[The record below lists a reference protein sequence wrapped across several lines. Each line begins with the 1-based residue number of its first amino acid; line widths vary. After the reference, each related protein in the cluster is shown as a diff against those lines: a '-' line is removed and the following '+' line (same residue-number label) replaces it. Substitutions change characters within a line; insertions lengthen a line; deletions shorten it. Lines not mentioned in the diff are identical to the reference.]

1 MLKNEVNYKALA
13 FIAEQTASTF
23 NYEVKGVRA
32 LWDPSLSIPGT
43 NRRGGWRCPVGT
55 RYGGQITDRFGRS
68 CGWGVAR
75 RIANQIA
82 DIGARLESID
92 DRKRNNRLGKRN
104 ARMQRFLARQDK
116 PGLLERGARGIADAL
131 DGGGVAKP
139 INAPR
144 APRAPRALNATSQR
158 KPDLNL
164 PDFGKPRI
172 YDQGMRVND
181 PRQDSENVRQF
192 ERELARRRRGNLRE
206 SEARRMEREI
216 VQPGAP
222 RTGEP
227 PAQNAPRR
235 RRRNAA
241 QQGAKRTV
249 RRKPEADFV
258 DSPPPKP
265 ILPARRVDVVQQRQ
279 EYLAKLDKDLKK
291 QKREALANR
300 PDGVSNSD
308 WKKYRDHVNGLE
320 NQFGFGGNDNI
331 AYVPSYNEFITG
343 EQDILRRIEQLK
355 PKTPAKPKPAARVKP
370 PEPPKRPTEPSSP
383 IPSPPPMPPT
393 PKAPAPVQPARPAG
407 PPGMRKQIV
416 PEFEFDRPEDAN
428 LVRIVED
435 DIANYKPNAY
445 NNLRNLDKDGLKAKQ
460 ENAKREQLVLDQ
472 EFELAFA
479 EWNKKKG
486 GGQDEREAARN
497 ALMNVHLRREKN
509 NDELDAVKMR
519 ITEVDAGIEFRPKPQ
534 NRAGIVVAQP
544 PVRPPDIPTEPP
556 ARPPD
561 LTEPEGGWDV
571 SPPKAKDGHAPEKLN
586 KLGSDGLP
594 DVKSVPLGNA
604 GIDEISGAIDHLEK
618 GGDLADVPDEL
629 LGQALHG
636 AKTRFSREDAG
647 GGVNGGIVNNMH
659 MFTDKITGKKYF
671 LKYQTGAMAENED
684 IHEVIGNHIA
694 GRLGMPVGGV
704 RMDGKQK
711 GGAGVPN
718 SSGRAIVYEHAG
730 NYVDGALQ
738 DGRNQIKVGQ
748 IKPADRVRATL
759 LDYIMV
765 NRDRHGGNFFI
776 ATDSNGV
783 KRFVPIDPSLG
794 FDAMWGGRVHENY
807 DGDDAG
813 LRGFLRNDMGGGRNE
828 MLASLQAQVANGGIS
843 RREILLAVEEVQKS
857 IREAERKNPYMG
869 VVDGV
874 LKSGGDG
881 TAVPR
886 NGDQISIRIG
896 ERPQK
901 KMKYITDVDPGRIA
915 DLIIGS

>member
-1 MLKNEVNYKALA
+1 
-13 FIAEQTASTF
+13 
-23 NYEVKGVRA
+23 
-32 LWDPSLSIPGT
+32 
-43 NRRGGWRCPVGT
+43 
-55 RYGGQITDRFGRS
+55 
-68 CGWGVAR
+68 
-75 RIANQIA
+75 
-82 DIGARLESID
+82 
-92 DRKRNNRLGKRN
+92 
-104 ARMQRFLARQDK
+104 
-116 PGLLERGARGIADAL
+116 
-131 DGGGVAKP
+131 
-139 INAPR
+139 
-144 APRAPRALNATSQR
+144 
-158 KPDLNL
+158 
-164 PDFGKPRI
+164 
-172 YDQGMRVND
+172 
-181 PRQDSENVRQF
+181 
-192 ERELARRRRGNLRE
+192 
-206 SEARRMEREI
+206 
-216 VQPGAP
+216 
-222 RTGEP
+222 
-227 PAQNAPRR
+227 
-235 RRRNAA
+235 
-241 QQGAKRTV
+241 
-249 RRKPEADFV
+249 
-258 DSPPPKP
+258 
-265 ILPARRVDVVQQRQ
+265 
-279 EYLAKLDKDLKK
+279 
-291 QKREALANR
+291 
-300 PDGVSNSD
+300 
-308 WKKYRDHVNGLE
+308 
-320 NQFGFGGNDNI
+320 
-331 AYVPSYNEFITG
+331 
-343 EQDILRRIEQLK
+343 
-355 PKTPAKPKPAARVKP
+355 
-370 PEPPKRPTEPSSP
+370 
-383 IPSPPPMPPT
+383 
-393 PKAPAPVQPARPAG
+393 
-407 PPGMRKQIV
+407 
-416 PEFEFDRPEDAN
+416 
-428 LVRIVED
+428 
-435 DIANYKPNAY
+435 
-445 NNLRNLDKDGLKAKQ
+445 
-460 ENAKREQLVLDQ
+460 
-472 EFELAFA
+472 
-479 EWNKKKG
+479 
-486 GGQDEREAARN
+486 
-497 ALMNVHLRREKN
+497 
-509 NDELDAVKMR
+509 
-519 ITEVDAGIEFRPKPQ
+519 
-534 NRAGIVVAQP
+534 
-544 PVRPPDIPTEPP
+544 
-556 ARPPD
+556 
-561 LTEPEGGWDV
+561 
-571 SPPKAKDGHAPEKLN
+571 
-586 KLGSDGLP
+586 
-594 DVKSVPLGNA
+594 VKSVPLGNA

-738 DGRNQIKVGQ
+738 DGRNQIKVGH

-776 ATDSNGV
+776 ATDSDGV

-869 VVDGV
+869 VVEGV